1 VEGEKMKRTKY
12 LLLALVVIVCFG
24 VVFSASAASQLT
36 AKQIM
41 LDRLQSADFIPTG
54 DINKN
59 SSGTAYYQ
67 VKTLNGMLASSI
79 EPVAKMAGADLKMD
93 YKLDSPENKMEMH
106 YFVNYAGGQ
115 YYGSMFMDQGKMILT
130 TDILTLLN
138 NINGGIIPAGKV
150 LPPYAYTADQSI
162 SAMWGNINKGQYIPP
177 EFKDLM
183 VFFVEAVPDE
193 YFSVSLTDQQISFVL
208 DQEGF
213 EKVTLAVLT
222 KVSKERERFA
232 SILESYFVSSGQ
244 PDAAKMMKKDFLEGI
259 EQSVSD
265 GSYPDDIAEVKKMMA
280 GIIVLKELRY
290 EASILSPGKNSLN
303 MTMDLGGG
311 TDFNGQV
318 VLQSDF
324 TSGKDLLSGTYT
336 MDIKANAGAEQ
347 MNVDGRISGEFNQT
361 ATASKSHD
369 TFKFIVKD
377 QSTGTAMLDLL
388 IEGNSDAKAD
398 QNVQVSI
405 PLLTADNSV
414 QLEKLMNNPPV
425 TMNNTPVILLDGV
438 QVTFDVDP
446 YIAQVEGGSRILVP
460 LRNLAEALGCE
471 VGWVNPDQINIT
483 RGGSVIK
490 MYINKTGYLVDGVEK
505 QLDAPPFI
513 MGSRTMVPLRFV
525 AQELGCTVQYDGVTN
540 TVNIFSN

>member
-222 KVSKERERFA
+222 KVSNERERFA

>member
-1 VEGEKMKRTKY
+1 MKKTKY

-54 DINKN
+54 DINKI

-130 TDILTLLN
+130 TDIFTLLN

-336 MDIKANAGAEQ
+336 MDIKAKAGAEQ

-405 PLLTADNSV
+405 PLLTADNSA

-513 MGSRTMVPLRFV
+513 MGSRTMVPMRFV

>member
-1 VEGEKMKRTKY
+1 MKKTKY

-54 DINKN
+54 DINKI

-130 TDILTLLN
+130 TDIFTLLN

-222 KVSKERERFA
+222 KVSNERERFA

-336 MDIKANAGAEQ
+336 MDIKAKAGAEQ

-405 PLLTADNSV
+405 PLLTADNSA

-513 MGSRTMVPLRFV
+513 MGSRTMVPMRFV

>member
-1 VEGEKMKRTKY
+1 MKKTKY

-54 DINKN
+54 DINKI

-130 TDILTLLN
+130 TDIFTLLN

-405 PLLTADNSV
+405 PLLTADNSA